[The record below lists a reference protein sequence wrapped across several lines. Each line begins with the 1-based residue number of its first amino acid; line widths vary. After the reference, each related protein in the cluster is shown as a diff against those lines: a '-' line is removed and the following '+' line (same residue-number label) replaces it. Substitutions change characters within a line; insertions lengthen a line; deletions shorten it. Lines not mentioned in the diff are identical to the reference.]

1 MYYQKIINLSAVI
14 ENIDSVPWEYAL
26 YIPSTDVKWS
36 VEMPV
41 MIADPDDTD
50 SDEGDPEV
58 VTTNGFKYGL
68 SISEIQDVVKNIR
81 MQKPKAG
88 LEEVVSAVKYY
99 FENDS
104 FIRLF

>member
-1 MYYQKIINLSAVI
+1 
-14 ENIDSVPWEYAL
+14 
-26 YIPSTDVKWS
+26 
-36 VEMPV
+36 MPV

-81 MQKPKAG
+81 MQ
-88 LEEVVSAVKYY
+88 SQ
-99 FENDS
+99 
-104 FIRLF
+104 RLV